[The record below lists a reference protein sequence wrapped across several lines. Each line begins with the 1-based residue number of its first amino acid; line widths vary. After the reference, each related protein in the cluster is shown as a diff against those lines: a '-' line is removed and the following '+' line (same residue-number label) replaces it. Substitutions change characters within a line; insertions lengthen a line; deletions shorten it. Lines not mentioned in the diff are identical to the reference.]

1 MPPEMLLLA
10 ALDGLA
16 YGSLIFLVAV
26 GLSLIFGVLGIVNVA
41 HGSFYAIGA
50 YVAAAAVL
58 ALGAA
63 GLPTWLAF
71 PMLLLAAA
79 LVGILVGGLVEIALL
94 RRVYGKEEVLQLIV
108 TFAVFMILEDAQKVV
123 FGVQPYFANA
133 PMNWLGTVE
142 VFGIFY
148 TTYQLILMPLVAA
161 AVLLGLRFFLRRT
174 SFGRAIV
181 AVTQDREAA
190 TAMGIDAARVYLIT
204 FIIGASLAALGGA
217 LASAT
222 TSLTPGIGAGT
233 LVLSFA
239 VAATAGLGRIEG
251 AAVAALLIGL
261 GRSVAVYF
269 APEFDVLIPYL
280 IMMLVLLVR
289 PQGLFSTVQT
299 RKV

>member
-1 MPPEMLLLA
+1 MLLLA

-50 YVAAAAVL
+50 YVAAASVL

-71 PMLLLAAA
+71 PALLIAAA
-79 LVGILVGGLVEIALL
+79 LVGILVGGVVEIALL

-148 TTYQLILMPLVAA
+148 TTYQLVLMPLVAA
-161 AVLLGLRFFLRRT
+161 AVLIGLRFFLRRT

-204 FIIGASLAALGGA
+204 FVIGASLAALGGA

-261 GRSVAVYF
+261 GRSAAVYF

>member
-1 MPPEMLLLA
+1 MLLLA

>member
-1 MPPEMLLLA
+1 MLLLA

-71 PMLLLAAA
+71 PALLLAAA
-79 LVGILVGGLVEIALL
+79 LVGILVGGLVEVALL

-148 TTYQLILMPLVAA
+148 TTYQLVLMPLVAA

-261 GRSVAVYF
+261 GRSAAVYF

>member
-261 GRSVAVYF
+261 GRSAAVYF

>member
-1 MPPEMLLLA
+1 MLLLA

-50 YVAAAAVL
+50 YVAAASVL

-71 PMLLLAAA
+71 PALLLSAA
-79 LVGILVGGLVEIALL
+79 LVGILLGGLTEALLL
-94 RRVYGKEEVLQLIV
+94 RRIYGKEEVLQLIV

-148 TTYQLILMPLVAA
+148 TGYQLILMPLVAL

-190 TAMGIDAARVYLIT
+190 TAMGIDATRVYLIT

-261 GRSVAVYF
+261 GRSAAVYF

-280 IMMLVLLVR
+280 IMMVVLLIR

>member
-1 MPPEMLLLA
+1 MLLLA

-71 PMLLLAAA
+71 PALLLAAA
-79 LVGILVGGLVEIALL
+79 LVGILVGGLVEVALL

-161 AVLLGLRFFLRRT
+161 AVLLGLRFFLRGT

-261 GRSVAVYF
+261 GRSAAVYF

>member
-1 MPPEMLLLA
+1 MPLEMLLLA

-50 YVAAAAVL
+50 YVAAASVL

-71 PMLLLAAA
+71 PTLLLAAA

-133 PMNWLGTVE
+133 PMNWLSTVE

-261 GRSVAVYF
+261 GRSAAVYF

>member
-26 GLSLIFGVLGIVNVA
+26 GLSLVFGVLGIVNVA

-50 YVAAAAVL
+50 YVAAASVL

-71 PMLLLAAA
+71 PALLLAAA

-148 TTYQLILMPLVAA
+148 TTYQLVLMPLVAL

-261 GRSVAVYF
+261 GRSAAVYF

>member
-1 MPPEMLLLA
+1 MLLLA

-26 GLSLIFGVLGIVNVA
+26 GLSLIFGVLGIINIA

-50 YVAAAAVL
+50 YVASAGVL
-58 ALGAA
+58 AMGAM
-63 GLPTWLAF
+63 GLPAWLAF
-71 PMLLLAAA
+71 PFLLVAAA
-79 LVGILVGGLVEIALL
+79 LVGTVVGGLVEIALL
-94 RRVYGKEEVLQLIV
+94 RHVYGKEEVLQLIV

-148 TTYQLILMPLVAA
+148 TKYQLILMPLVAL
-161 AVLLGLRFFLRRT
+161 AVLIGLRAFLRRT

-261 GRSVAVYF
+261 GRSAAVYF

>member
-1 MPPEMLLLA
+1 MLLLA

-50 YVAAAAVL
+50 YVAAASVL

-71 PMLLLAAA
+71 PALLIAAA

-148 TTYQLILMPLVAA
+148 TTYQLVLMPLVAA

-261 GRSVAVYF
+261 GRSAAVYF

>member
-1 MPPEMLLLA
+1 MLLLA

-71 PMLLLAAA
+71 PALLLAAA

-261 GRSVAVYF
+261 GRSAAVYF

>member
-50 YVAAAAVL
+50 YVAAASVL
-58 ALGAA
+58 ALGTA

-71 PMLLLAAA
+71 PALLIAAA

-261 GRSVAVYF
+261 GRSAAVYF

>member
-71 PMLLLAAA
+71 PALLLAAA

-261 GRSVAVYF
+261 GRSAAVYF

>member
-50 YVAAAAVL
+50 YVAAASVL

-71 PMLLLAAA
+71 PALLIAAA

-148 TTYQLILMPLVAA
+148 TTYQLVLMPLVAA
-161 AVLLGLRFFLRRT
+161 AVLIGLRFFLRRT

-261 GRSVAVYF
+261 GRSAAVYF

>member
-1 MPPEMLLLA
+1 MLLLA

-50 YVAAAAVL
+50 YVAAASVL
-58 ALGAA
+58 ALGTA

-71 PMLLLAAA
+71 PALLIAAA

-261 GRSVAVYF
+261 GRSAAVYF

>member
-1 MPPEMLLLA
+1 MLLLA

-50 YVAAAAVL
+50 YVAAASVL

-71 PMLLLAAA
+71 PALLLSAA
-79 LVGILVGGLVEIALL
+79 LVGILLGGLTEALLL
-94 RRVYGKEEVLQLIV
+94 RRIYGKEEVLQLIV

-148 TTYQLILMPLVAA
+148 TTYQLVLMPLVAA

-190 TAMGIDAARVYLIT
+190 TAMGIDATRVYLIT

-261 GRSVAVYF
+261 GRSAAVYF

-280 IMMLVLLVR
+280 IMMVVLLIR

>member
-50 YVAAAAVL
+50 YVAAASVL

-71 PMLLLAAA
+71 PALLLAAA
-79 LVGILVGGLVEIALL
+79 LVGVLVGGLVEIALL

-161 AVLLGLRFFLRRT
+161 AVLIGLRFFLRRT

-261 GRSVAVYF
+261 GRSAAVYF

>member
-1 MPPEMLLLA
+1 MLLLA

-71 PMLLLAAA
+71 PTLLIAAA
-79 LVGILVGGLVEIALL
+79 LVGLLVGGLVEIALL

-161 AVLLGLRFFLRRT
+161 AVLIGLRFFLRRT

-261 GRSVAVYF
+261 GRSAAVYF

-280 IMMLVLLVR
+280 IMMLVLLIR

>member
-50 YVAAAAVL
+50 YVAAAGVL
-58 ALGAA
+58 AIGAA

-71 PMLLLAAA
+71 PTLLLAAA

-261 GRSVAVYF
+261 GRSAAVYF

>member
-16 YGSLIFLVAV
+16 YGSLLFLVAV

-50 YVAAAAVL
+50 YVAAASVL

-71 PMLLLAAA
+71 PALLLAAA

-261 GRSVAVYF
+261 GRSAAVYF

>member
-1 MPPEMLLLA
+1 MLLLA

-71 PMLLLAAA
+71 PALLLAAA

-161 AVLLGLRFFLRRT
+161 VVLLGLRFFLRRT

-261 GRSVAVYF
+261 GRSAAVYF

>member
-1 MPPEMLLLA
+1 MLLLA

-50 YVAAAAVL
+50 YVAAASVL

-71 PMLLLAAA
+71 PALLASAA
-79 LVGILVGGLVEIALL
+79 LVGILLGGITEALLL
-94 RRVYGKEEVLQLIV
+94 RRIYGKEEVLQLIV

-148 TTYQLILMPLVAA
+148 TTYQLVLMPLVAA

-190 TAMGIDAARVYLIT
+190 TAMGIDATRVYLIT

-280 IMMLVLLVR
+280 IMMVVLLIR

>member
-1 MPPEMLLLA
+1 MLLLA

-71 PMLLLAAA
+71 PALLLAAA

-148 TTYQLILMPLVAA
+148 TTYQLVLMPLVAA

>member
-1 MPPEMLLLA
+1 MLLLA

-71 PMLLLAAA
+71 PALLLAAA

-161 AVLLGLRFFLRRT
+161 AVLIGLRFFLRRT

-261 GRSVAVYF
+261 GRSAAVYF

>member
-71 PMLLLAAA
+71 PALLLAAA
-79 LVGILVGGLVEIALL
+79 LVGILVGGLVEVALL

-161 AVLLGLRFFLRRT
+161 AVLIGLRFFLRRT

-261 GRSVAVYF
+261 GRSAAVYF